1 MASDVRIKGWYEKG
15 VEMNARWLVIVWH
28 SDLSYSQIYLD
39 DTMPMIINISSNQY
53 IEFIIDLTLPL
64 TLTDKCLDTFPF

>member
-1 MASDVRIKGWYEKG
+1 MDHNRVVQWYVKG

-39 DTMPMIINISSNQY
+39 DTMPMIINIARNQY
-53 IEFIIDLTLPL
+53 IEYIVDLTLPL
-64 TLTDKCLDTFPF
+64 TLTDECLDQFPF